1 MSIFL
6 ALATAFSE
14 ATPLHALAGGS
25 TEAAGLVVGRSTLRE
40 AEAL

>member
-14 ATPLHALAGGS
+14 ATPLRALAAGS
-25 TEAAGLVVGRSTLRE
+25 TGEVGLVVGRSTLRE